1 MAKLIEEIIVIKFS
15 KLVRDTDTDP
25 EPAVTN
31 EQLGELTQVAQ
42 AVVGENIL
50 VEIERAA
57 L

>member
-15 KLVRDTDTDP
+15 KLVRDSDTDP
-25 EPAVTN
+25 EPAVTSQ
-31 EQLGELTQVAQ
+31 QLGELTQVAQ

>member
-25 EPAVTN
+25 EPAVTSQ
-31 EQLGELTQVAQ
+31 QLGELTQVAQ